1 MTDTLTDRQELLNF
15 IHKNAQMGEES
26 IGYLLDVTDDD
37 TMRDFL
43 QQQRAEY
50 ADVMQQACDMLQQN
64 GARPQGV
71 GSMAKMSAY
80 MMVNTKTM
88 VDNTPSHLAKMMI
101 EGSTKG
107 TIEITKKLKL
117 YDGVDHP
124 AEKLGQ
130 RLLKMEETNIE
141 KLKDFLA

>member
-50 ADVMQQACDMLQQN
+50 ADIMQQAD
-64 GARPQGV
+64 RKSV
-71 GSMAKMSAY
+71 
-80 MMVNTKTM
+80 V
-88 VDNTPSHLAKMMI
+88 
-101 EGSTKG
+101 
-107 TIEITKKLKL
+107 
-117 YDGVDHP
+117 
-124 AEKLGQ
+124 
-130 RLLKMEETNIE
+130 
-141 KLKDFLA
+141 

>member
-50 ADVMQQACDMLQQN
+50 ADIMQQACDMLQQD
-64 GARPQGV
+64 GARPQGW
-71 GSMAKMSAY
+71 AAWQKCRR
-80 MMVNTKTM
+80 
-88 VDNTPSHLAKMMI
+88 I
-101 EGSTKG
+101 
-107 TIEITKKLKL
+107 
-117 YDGVDHP
+117 
-124 AEKLGQ
+124 
-130 RLLKMEETNIE
+130 
-141 KLKDFLA
+141 

>member
-1 MTDTLTDRQELLNF
+1 
-15 IHKNAQMGEES
+15 
-26 IGYLLDVTDDD
+26 
-37 TMRDFL
+37 
-43 QQQRAEY
+43 
-50 ADVMQQACDMLQQN
+50 
-64 GARPQGV
+64 
-71 GSMAKMSAY
+71 
-80 MMVNTKTM
+80 
-88 VDNTPSHLAKMMI
+88 MMI